1 MLWVQERLPR
11 PNVHGL
17 GYESH
22 LFSLLNLMLHCS
34 IKFSTFHVQLNP
46 RAQSVFLSP
55 STMAIAAMRKT
66 LSSINPSIIRTL
78 TSHNRPLS
86 SLDTATQPEPESE
99 APSFSSFTFSSD
111 GGERIGDEIH
121 LKSPKK
127 KASPFSSTSVTMP
140 MLFMTGSIVGKRFY
154 KKVTTRESDDGVG
167 WHVMLDYRTLKTP
180 SKRPLKCP
188 TLSLAKAIA
197 AEWEYQVCHCVCV
210 CDSIVL

>member
-1 MLWVQERLPR
+1 MGPRKITQTKCPWAGLRIPFILITQFDAALQYQIFYFPR
-11 PNVHGL
+11 PAK
-17 GYESH
+17 S
-22 LFSLLNLMLHCS
+22 
-34 IKFSTFHVQLNP
+34 ST
-46 RAQSVFLSP
+46 VFLSP

-210 CDSIVL
+210 